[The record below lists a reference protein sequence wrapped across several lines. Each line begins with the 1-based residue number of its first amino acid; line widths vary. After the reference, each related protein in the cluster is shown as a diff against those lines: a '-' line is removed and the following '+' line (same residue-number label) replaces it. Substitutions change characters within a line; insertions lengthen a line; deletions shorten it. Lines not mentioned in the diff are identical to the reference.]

1 MKARSRRLLSTSLL
15 MAAALAGCADSGTEP
30 SAPSVTGTWTGR
42 ATVNADFAPTFRLTL
57 LQSDAGSITGSGHLA
72 TDDGDYS
79 VDVMIGA
86 GVSDFPAVNF
96 AILNPSRGDILFS
109 GTLDRAGSRIQGD
122 LSGSGMEG
130 VRLVL
135 ERQ

>member
-1 MKARSRRLLSTSLL
+1 MKARTGRLLSTLLL
-15 MAAALAGCADSGTEP
+15 MGAALAGCEDSATGP
-30 SAPSVTGTWTGR
+30 SERSVTGTWTGR
-42 ATVNADFAPTFRLTL
+42 ATVNPDFAPTFRLTL
-57 LQSDAGSITGSGHLA
+57 LQSDAGSITGSGRLA

-79 VDVMIGA
+79 VDVTIGA
-86 GVSDFPAVNF
+86 GISDFPAVNF

-109 GTLDRAGSRIQGD
+109 GTLDGAGRRIQGE

-135 ERQ
+135 DRQ